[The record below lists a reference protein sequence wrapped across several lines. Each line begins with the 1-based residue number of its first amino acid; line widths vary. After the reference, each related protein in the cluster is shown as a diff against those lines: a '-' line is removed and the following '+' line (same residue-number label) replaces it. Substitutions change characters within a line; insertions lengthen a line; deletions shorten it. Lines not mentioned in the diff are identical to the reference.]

1 MILSNVEIFRALDDG
16 RLCIDPEPRPR
27 ELDAPG
33 CPYNTTSVDLRLGPR
48 LLIPNPGAYAY
59 DLRQGGIAEFLRAN
73 SRHVDLEPG
82 QGRTLDVNQFVLGQ
96 TLERIELRLDR
107 GEPVLAARIEGRSSF
122 ARCGLLVHFTA
133 PTVHAD
139 FRGTLTLE
147 MRNLGPA
154 PIVLY
159 PGMPICQLVIEQVM
173 GMPQASPSQFQG
185 QENPA
190 GR

>member
-1 MILSNVEIFRALDDG
+1 
-16 RLCIDPEPRPR
+16 
-27 ELDAPG
+27 
-33 CPYNTTSVDLRLGPR
+33 
-48 LLIPNPGAYAY
+48 
-59 DLRQGGIAEFLRAN
+59 
-73 SRHVDLEPG
+73 
-82 QGRTLDVNQFVLGQ
+82 
-96 TLERIELRLDR
+96 LRLDR